1 MKGVLTPATST
12 ASARWPRHGVSMRL
26 RPPISAPCRCG
37 GLRRAPG
44 VFHIDIDVVLA
55 RRVEQQLQHVEVHL
69 VVEIAK
75 KVSEIANV
83 KIYGHKEMNIE
94 GIDEFYQKNIINPN
108 ELKQIYEISD
118 VLLITSY
125 REGFPVVI
133 KEGMANGVVCI
144 STDVGSI
151 SEHVLNNKTGFI
163 VENDSEEEI
172 VNKFVKF

>member
-1 MKGVLTPATST
+1 
-12 ASARWPRHGVSMRL
+12 
-26 RPPISAPCRCG
+26 
-37 GLRRAPG
+37 
-44 VFHIDIDVVLA
+44 
-55 RRVEQQLQHVEVHL
+55 
-69 VVEIAK
+69 
-75 KVSEIANV
+75 
-83 KIYGHKEMNIE
+83 MNIE

-133 KEGMANGVVCI
+133 KEAMANGVVCI

-172 VNKFVKF
+172 VNKFVKLITQLFSDKALLKQLSDNAYHHAIENYNMNKFQQEIRRFIHN